1 MNPSPVLSEHPWTP
15 LTSVL
20 EVESWMELYNRELQ
34 EAIGT
39 AHSVGQGICFSLLHG
54 GEVYLHTNQDGDVML
69 DVTSEAAWVIP
80 LITAVTSQSA
90 PRGQYWMLPGHV
102 LVQLIFGLNSLIA
115 SSRLVLRHEYKR
127 PA

>member
-1 MNPSPVLSEHPWTP
+1 MNASHVLPEYPWTP
-15 LTSVL
+15 LESVL
-20 EVESWMELYNRELQ
+20 EVESWMELHNQELQ
-34 EAIGT
+34 NAIGT
-39 AHSVGQGICFSLLHG
+39 APVVGQGICFSLSHG

-69 DVTSEAAWVIP
+69 DVTPEASWVVP
-80 LITAVTSQSA
+80 LITAITSQSA